1 MIPHIPTKI
10 QRKTVIGRPFN
21 NITCDIPED
30 EILQKMQVLS
40 DCFDFVQH
48 YVYKITEAT
57 SEKKCLIIWTNGVVH
72 VETAAKVMNAV
83 ASRNT
88 RCLDPLFK
96 FNLSWLKSENPEP
109 EEIFDAAEHAIKA
122 LGLAEHQ
129 YIIVA
134 HIAANI
140 THCHVTINRIHPDTF
155 KSQKIHWSVKTLHL
169 AARESE
175 IKHGWPHDN
184 GIYVVKTDKN
194 NQKRIVLIRK
204 MPTVQRKV
212 KPLLP

>member
-10 QRKTVIGRPFN
+10 QRKTVIGRAFN
-21 NITCDIPED
+21 NTTCDIPEV
-30 EILQKMQVLS
+30 EILQKMQVTS
-40 DCFDFVQH
+40 DCFDHVQH
-48 YVYKITEAT
+48 YVYKTNEVT
-57 SEKKCLIIWTNGVVH
+57 NENKHLIIWTNGIINVK
-72 VETAAKVMNAV
+72 TAAKEMNAV

-96 FNLSWLKSENPEP
+96 FNLNWLKSENPEP
-109 EEIFDAAEHAIKA
+109 EEIFDAAEHAIKT
-122 LGLAEHQ
+122 LGLAGHQ

-134 HIAANI
+134 HINANI
-140 THCHVTINRIHPDTF
+140 THCHVTINRIHRATF
-155 KSQKIHWSVKTLHL
+155 KSQKIDWSVKTLHL

-194 NQKRIVLIRK
+194 NQKSIVLIRK

>member
-1 MIPHIPTKI
+1 MIPNIPTKI
-10 QRKTVIGRPFN
+10 QRKTVFGRSFN

-30 EILQKMQVLS
+30 EILKKMQVIS
-40 DCFDFVQH
+40 DCFDHIQH
-48 YVYKITEAT
+48 YQYKTNEVNN
-57 SEKKCLIIWTNGVVH
+57 EKKCLIIWTNGVVQ

-134 HIAANI
+134 HIGANI

-155 KSQKIHWSVKTLHL
+155 KSQKIDWSVKTLHL

-204 MPTVQRKV
+204 MPTVQRKI